1 MHIVQRGV
9 NRAAV
14 FLGNQDR
21 GYYLSLLGDALA
33 AEDVALHAYVL
44 MGNHVHLLVSCGQQG
59 RISRAMRQANQRY
72 VQAFNRRH
80 GRTGTLWEERFKSSL
95 VDSEAYLLTV
105 MRYIELNPVRAA
117 MVVHPWEH
125 PWSSVHGH
133 LGRRA
138 DARLIFRAEYLALGQ
153 SAEQRAAA
161 WRAWLLAPL
170 GDEDLQWIR
179 ARVASQCVLGDE
191 RFAAMVERTLN
202 RPASHRF
209 RGRPRKDR

>member
-9 NRAAV
+9 NRSAV
-14 FLGNQDR
+14 FLGNADR
-21 GYYLSLLGDALA
+21 GYYLSLLGQACNE
-33 AEDVALHAYVL
+33 EDVSLHAYVL
-44 MGNHVHLLVSCGQQG
+44 MGNHVHLLVSCEQQG

-72 VQAFNRRH
+72 VQAFNRLH

-125 PWSSVHGH
+125 PWSSVHAH
-133 LGRRA
+133 LGRRT
-138 DARLIFRAEYLALGQ
+138 DARLTPRAEYLRLGS
-153 SAEQRAAA
+153 SAEERAAA

-170 GDEDLQWIR
+170 GEETVARIR
-179 ARVASQCVLGDE
+179 ARVASQCVLGDA

-202 RPASHRF
+202 LPAGHRR
-209 RGRPRKDR
+209 RGRPRKDC